1 MTGEAEAT
9 VPSVAHPLSARGRW
23 MAFGLAGAIA
33 VLDLWSK
40 AAVFAELAEG
50 QRRWIAGHWLALAAV
65 KNPGV
70 MWGALPQASM
80 LLPWLR
86 AAAAVAVIVMLCGTH
101 PRARTTLV
109 ALGLV
114 LGGAVGNVFDGFAYG
129 AVRDFVLV
137 DLGIRFFDPFP
148 VFNVADSAICIG
160 VGLLALGMIL
170 EKPRTD

>member
-1 MTGEAEAT
+1 MTGEVEAT

-23 MAFGLAGAIA
+23 LAFGLALGVAA
-33 VLDLWSK
+33 LDLWSK
-40 AAVFAELAEG
+40 AAVFAQLADG
-50 QRRWIAGHWLALAAV
+50 QRRWIAGRWLALAAV

-86 AAAAVAVIVMLCGTH
+86 AGAAVAVIVMLCGTH

-129 AVRDFVLV
+129 AVRDFILV
-137 DLGIRFFDPFP
+137 DLGIKFFDPFP
-148 VFNVADSAICIG
+148 VFNVADSAICVG
-160 VGLLALGMIL
+160 VALLALGMIL
-170 EKPRTD
+170 EKPRAD

>member
-1 MTGEAEAT
+1 VTAE
-9 VPSVAHPLSARGRW
+9 VAVSSGARPLSARGRW
-23 MAFGLAGAIA
+23 MAFGLAGGVAA
-33 VLDLWSK
+33 LDLWSK
-40 AAVFAELAEG
+40 AAVFASLGDG
-50 QRRWIAGHWLALAAV
+50 QRRWIADHWLALAAV

-70 MWGALPQASM
+70 MWGALPQASA

-86 AAAAVAVIVMLCGTH
+86 AAAAVVVIVMLCSTH

-129 AVRDFVLV
+129 AVRDFILV
-137 DLGIRFFDPFP
+137 DLDIRFFDPFP

-160 VGLLALGMIL
+160 VALLALGMLL
-170 EKPRTD
+170 EKPRKA